1 MPSGECGTA
10 LDLTAV
16 LTECAVAALGAKL
29 APAAAGTASALAS
42 ATTAVPTIMRRRL
55 LGIEF
60 LLHSRGMTPQSL
72 LISGQSTVCLHASIF
87 CHDRPQCSFTVLAAA
102 SRQFA

>member
-16 LTECAVAALGAKL
+16 VLTECAVDALGAKL

-60 LLHSRGMTPQSL
+60 LLHSRGMTPQ
-72 LISGQSTVCLHASIF
+72 
-87 CHDRPQCSFTVLAAA
+87 
-102 SRQFA
+102 